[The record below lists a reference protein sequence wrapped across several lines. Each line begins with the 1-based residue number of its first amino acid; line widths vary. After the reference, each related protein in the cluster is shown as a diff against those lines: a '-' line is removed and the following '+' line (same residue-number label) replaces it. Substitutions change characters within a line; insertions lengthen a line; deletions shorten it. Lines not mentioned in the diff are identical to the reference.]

1 MNRGRYKY
9 KRRNRQKKRVK
20 IIVLI
25 SVISALILFIIFLTV
40 GLSLSEKTKK
50 DYEVPGDDFDYRE
63 TKKEKTREAKN
74 VHAYPLPLLED
85 NSKFAS
91 RLEGIKEDATD
102 VCVSLNKPDGT
113 MLYRS
118 NIASSFTYLSVA
130 PDVKNISSY
139 VEDIKSRNL
148 YPTAILYIPTFA
160 ETKDDLKADVELA
173 IWGSVICEAIRAG
186 IGDVLIIA
194 NGADEEDVKKL
205 SALAERIHITEE
217 TAVIGLCI
225 PEDVFEAE
233 KSVSLIDGLSNTF
246 DYLAF
251 DATTPDGDG
260 TFIENME
267 AAIAEKQ
274 LQLIYY
280 KMRVILPRC
289 ANTEE
294 LDKLAQVVTKLS
306 ITSWQA
312 LTVN

>member
-1 MNRGRYKY
+1 MNRGQY
-9 KRRNRQKKRVK
+9 KRRNRRKRRTK
-20 IIVLI
+20 IIVCI
-25 SVISALILFIIFLTV
+25 SLISALILFIIFLTV
-40 GLSLSEKTKK
+40 GLSLSEKAKK
-50 DYEVPGDDFDYRE
+50 DYDIEDDDFEYQDTDSEDAR
-63 TKKEKTREAKN
+63 KVKN

-85 NSKFAS
+85 GTNFSS
-91 RLEGIKEDATD
+91 RLNGIKEDAND

-113 MLYRS
+113 LLYSS

-130 PDVKNISSY
+130 PNAKIISSY
-139 VEDIKSRNL
+139 VEDIESDEL
-148 YPTAILYIPTFA
+148 YTTAILYIPTFS
-160 ETKDDLKADVELA
+160 ETKDDLKADIELA

-186 IGDVLIIA
+186 VGDVLIIA
-194 NGADEEDVKKL
+194 DGADEEDAPKL

-217 TAVIGLCI
+217 KAVIGLCI

-233 KSVSLIDGLSNTF
+233 KSVSLIDGLSNAF

-251 DATTPDGDG
+251 DVSNADGEG
-260 TFIENME
+260 TFIENIE

-312 LTVN
+312 LTQ